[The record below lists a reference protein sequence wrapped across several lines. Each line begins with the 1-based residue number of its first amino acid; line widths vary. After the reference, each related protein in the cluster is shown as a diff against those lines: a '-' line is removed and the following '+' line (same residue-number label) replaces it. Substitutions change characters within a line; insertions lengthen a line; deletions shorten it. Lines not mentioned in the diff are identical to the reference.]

1 MDRGLAGFKRSVEG
15 QPPIAV
21 VKGDL
26 DLLAGCGKNE
36 VYRAGAFLGRE
47 GEAADRFF
55 ILRAGRVAIELHAP
69 GGPLVIESLG
79 PGELIGWS
87 WVIPPYRWQYD
98 VEAVEPAH
106 VVTMDGTCL
115 RDKCES
121 DPAFG
126 YRVLKRFATVAVHR
140 LEATRL
146 RLLDIYG
153 ATDAR

>member
-1 MDRGLAGFKRSVEG
+1 METTPIRDLLAAQRLFGAFD
-15 QPPIAV
+15 PADI
-21 VKGDL
+21 

-36 VYRAGAFLGRE
+36 VYKTGAFLGRE
-47 GEAADRFF
+47 GDPADSFF
-55 ILRAGRVAIELHAP
+55 VVRAGRVAVELHAA

-79 PGELIGWS
+79 PGEIIGWS
-87 WVIPPYRWQYD
+87 WVIPPYRWQHD
-98 VEAVEPAH
+98 VEALEPAH
-106 VVTMDGTCL
+106 VVAIDGTCL

-126 YRVLKRFATVAVHR
+126 YRVLKCFAAVLVQR
-140 LEATRL
+140 LDATRL